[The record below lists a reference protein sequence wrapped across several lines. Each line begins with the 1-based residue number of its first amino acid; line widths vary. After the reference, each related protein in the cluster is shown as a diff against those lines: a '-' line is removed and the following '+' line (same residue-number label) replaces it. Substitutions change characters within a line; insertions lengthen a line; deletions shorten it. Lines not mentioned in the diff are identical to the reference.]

1 MITKINKGLIENI
14 KMIRTPISEDYYYKF
29 VKQPIR
35 KRIINF
41 LKGIKSKTMI
51 RCGSWGLLFNCYIN
65 VGDLDRKTYFIKKGV
80 MYQRPHIVVKMSS
93 GDDYT
98 KHFIT
103 LKDMDKWLYDN
114 VGDIRLITI

>member
-1 MITKINKGLIENI
+1 M
-14 KMIRTPISEDYYYKF
+14 S
-29 VKQPIR
+29 
-35 KRIINF
+35 
-41 LKGIKSKTMI
+41 GILTERHI
-51 RCGSWGLLFNCYIN
+51 LF
-65 VGDLDRKTYFIKKGV
+65 KKGV
-80 MYQRPHIVVKMSS
+80 VYQRPHIVVKMSS